1 MRRPAPRLT
10 DDCFASDGRMAPFD
24 DAVRRLVS
32 AVVPQPEVRRIGLGR
47 AVGRVLAED
56 VRAGFAVPPTDNS
69 AVDGVALRSADLLP
83 AGVTR
88 LRIVGRAAAGHPF
101 ERPLGSGEAVRI
113 FTGAS
118 LPADADTVVM
128 AEDVTIENDQAAVPQ
143 GLKAGANRR
152 RMGED
157 VKPGDVVLKAGIR
170 LRAQDVGMAAA
181 MGRVS
186 LPVMRRLRA
195 AVFSTGDEVA
205 EPGRPKHAD
214 AIYDSNRYG
223 LAALL
228 GGLGFRVTDMG
239 ILPDRFDAVRSALVA
254 AAADHDVMVTS
265 GGVSLGDE
273 DHLKSVLAA
282 EGRIVLWR
290 LAIKPGRPI
299 AVGEIRGTPVLG
311 LPGNPVAALVT
322 FMMVARP
329 MLLRLSGVALANV
342 WPRAY
347 RLPALFDFPG
357 KKTGRTEFLRGFLV
371 QDGPEVA
378 GVDRFPRE
386 GSGLLT
392 SMVAAD
398 GLIWLN
404 DAHGPVTRG
413 QAVPFVPFAELD
425 V

>member
-1 MRRPAPRLT
+1 AVLPAL
-10 DDCFASDGRMAPFD
+10 D
-24 DAVRRLVS
+24 
-32 AVVPQPEVRRIGLGR
+32 VRRIGLGR

-69 AVDGVALRSADLLP
+69 AVDGVALRSTDLLP

-88 LRIVGRAAAGHPF
+88 LRLVGRAAAGHPF
-101 ERPLGSGEAVRI
+101 ERPLGTGEAVRI

-128 AEDVTIENDQAAVPQ
+128 TEDVTIENDQAAVPQ
-143 GLKAGANRR
+143 GLKPGANRR

-157 VKPGDVVLKAGIR
+157 VKPGDLVLKAGIR

-205 EPGRPKHAD
+205 EPGRPKRTD

-228 GGLGFRVTDMG
+228 SGLGCRVTDMG
-239 ILPDRFDAVRSALVA
+239 ILPDRFEAVRSALIN

-290 LAIKPGRPI
+290 LAIKPGRPV

-329 MLLRLSGVALANV
+329 MLLRLSGVAPGNV
-342 WPRAY
+342 WPHAY
-347 RLPALFDFPG
+347 MLPALFDFTG

-371 QDGPEVA
+371 QDGQHVA

-392 SMVAAD
+392 SMVAAN

-404 DAHGPVTRG
+404 DGHGPVARG
-413 QAVPFVPFAELD
+413 HAVPFVPFAELD